1 MRASEVDETDGLDQE
16 KALPAE
22 IRLEINREQSS
33 LSVGGL
39 ALSFDDWFGA
49 KLPSLPRALK
59 TLTWGAT

>member
-1 MRASEVDETDGLDQE
+1 VSASEVDDTDGLDQE

-22 IRLEINREQSS
+22 IRLEINRKQWL

-49 KLPSLPRALK
+49 RRALVADCVQDLNLG
-59 TLTWGAT
+59 TA